1 MGNLIS
7 YEKVHISFMLSG
19 VIMLSSSEKW
29 MAWKQK
35 EDQLMAECSNNTLNL
50 VTDFTDHLYI
60 LYFQKSRVDWMV
72 TFEVE
77 A

>member
-1 MGNLIS
+1 MGNFIS
-7 YEKVHISFMLSG
+7 YGKAHISFMLSK

-29 MAWKQK
+29 MAYKKK
-35 EDQLMAECSNNTLNL
+35 EDQLMVKCSNTTSNL
-50 VTDFTDHLYI
+50 VTDFANHLYI

-72 TFEVE
+72 IFEVE